1 MTWQILRLRTIYLIF
16 FFQLHQ
22 KLSIIFKDI
31 ICVLIFFD
39 DRKTIYD
46 HILHQLVLY
55 ILLFHD

>member
-1 MTWQILRLRTIYLIF
+1 MTWKILRLRTIYLII

-22 KLSIIFKDI
+22 NLNTIFKD

-46 HILHQLVLY
+46 NILHQLEL
-55 ILLFHD
+55 